1 MSRLRILKATPIA
14 IALTVLVAG
23 PGHAQTLM
31 SAVPKTP
38 AFSQAKPGGFVL
50 DLSTPGA
57 LSYARRAPTPLPR
70 GIARTAVEHQDSD
83 VTTAAGLLC
92 GIQPSADTSGAAM
105 ARGYDPDGK
114 FVGAKLALR
123 F

>member
-1 MSRLRILKATPIA
+1 MPRAALLVPLALGVALIA
-14 IALTVLVAG
+14 S
-23 PGHAQTLM
+23 PGQAQTLM

-38 AFSQAKPGGFVL
+38 AFSVAKPGGLKL
-50 DLSTPGA
+50 DLSAPGA
-57 LSYARRAPTPLPR
+57 LRYANRAPTALPR
-70 GIARTAVEHQDSD
+70 GVARTAVEHQADG
-83 VTTAAGLLC
+83 VTGSAGLLC

>member
-1 MSRLRILKATPIA
+1 MSRPRRLKTAFVVASLAT
-14 IALTVLVAG
+14 LLAG
-23 PGHAQTLM
+23 AAQAQTAM

-38 AFSQAKPGGFVL
+38 DFSVVKPSGPKL

-70 GIARTAVEHQDSD
+70 GIARTAVEHQSSD
-83 VTTAAGLLC
+83 LTGAAGLLC
-92 GIQPSADTSGAAM
+92 GIQPGAETSGAAM

>member
-1 MSRLRILKATPIA
+1 MSRTRLLVLTTLASALFGGAANAETPLAPFQVQAGPPA
-14 IALTVLVAG
+14 ISLAQRPFALTPPRA
-23 PGHAQTLM
+23 
-31 SAVPKTP
+31 
-38 AFSQAKPGGFVL
+38 
-50 DLSTPGA
+50 A
-57 LSYARRAPTPLPR
+57 LPLGYSPAPTPLPR
-70 GIARTAVEHQDSD
+70 GVARTAVEHQSSD
-83 VTTAAGLLC
+83 VTAGAGLLC